1 MRATHLTH
9 WFGALAVLALGGCG
23 GGEMNDLKQYVAS
36 VLARAGGEIEP
47 LPAIKPYER
56 YLYQSA
62 EKELRN
68 PFVEPIK
75 EPPKAET
82 GITGT
87 DSLQDKFND
96 EIRAHNSEELEAF
109 ELDSL
114 RMVGTLQNDT
124 ELWAIVKDTTGTVH
138 RIKVGNYIGR
148 NFGKVLEIKED
159 RLELREIAK
168 NGDGRWEERNASLAL
183 AEQGTK

>member
-1 MRATHLTH
+1 MRSTQLTRCL
-9 WFGALAVLALGGCG
+9 GTLAILALGGCG
-23 GGEMNDLKQYVAS
+23 ANDMNDLQQYVAS

-47 LPAIKPYER
+47 LPAIRPYER

-68 PFVEPIK
+68 PFIEPIK
-75 EPPKAET
+75 EAPKAESSVA
-82 GITGT
+82 GT
-87 DSLQDKFND
+87 DAQQEKYND

-114 RMVGTLQNDT
+114 RMVGTLQNDN
-124 ELWAIVKDTTGTVH
+124 ELWAIIKDTTGTVH
-138 RIKVGNYIGR
+138 RIQVGNYVGR

-159 RLELREIAK
+159 RLELREIVK
-168 NGDGRWEERNASLAL
+168 DGDGRWEERNASLAL
-183 AEQGTK
+183 SEQGTK